1 MNEVELNKQANLSP
15 HLASPSEAALSQ
27 TNELDGLRLSPHF
40 TLAELTKTSYHTLD
54 GNIPSRVA
62 IENLKRVCGW
72 LEILRERYNM
82 RYGDGFSPP
91 ELGGVRGGLRSSS
104 AGLLPQGRKN
114 ARSSAVDQTT
124 PSCGHPIP
132 EQSSPTRSL
141 SYSGGEIPI
150 VISSGYRSEEVNM
163 KCGGAKGSN
172 HLTGCAVDIRCYGP
186 EQMIRYACLL
196 LDIADETK
204 RVFDELILEQRGT
217 TYWVHFAVRPKN
229 NRRKILFDCR

>member
-1 MNEVELNKQANLSP
+1 MNKVELNK
-15 HLASPSEAALSQ
+15 
-27 TNELDGLRLSPHF
+27 DMRLSPHF
-40 TLAELTKTSYHTLD
+40 TIGELTKTSYHTLD
-54 GNIPSRVA
+54 GNIPSHEA
-62 IENLKRVCGW
+62 IENLKNLCENW
-72 LEILRERYNM
+72 LEKLRYSYNA

-124 PSCGHPIP
+124 PPCGHP
-132 EQSSPTRSL
+132 
-141 SYSGGEIPI
+141 SYSGGEVPI

-217 TYWVHFAVRPKN
+217 TYWVHFAVRPNDRSATKGDACQSK